1 VALDTYD
8 ALLASGVDWLNRA
21 GFAELT
27 ARFPDFVTLCETMLN
42 RDLRTRQMET
52 QTDSAAYRTTAGTA
66 TLDLP
71 ADYLEARGLIL
82 QTSPVA
88 VLSYVTPAALSATY
102 GGGTTGRPAAYTMI
116 GNRLKFGPTPDAAYG
131 AELTYYGK
139 IPALSASN
147 PTNWVLAEQPD
158 LYLYGSLLQSAPF
171 LQDDARLSLW
181 GGLYDAA
188 LGRVQS
194 TDQRA
199 RWGGA
204 PLTIKVRAW

>member
-1 VALDTYD
+1 MAISTYD
-8 ALLASGVDWLNRA
+8 DLLAAGVDWLNRA

-52 QTDSAAYRTTAGTA
+52 QTDPASYRTTAGTA
-66 TLDLP
+66 TLNLP
-71 ADYLEARGLIL
+71 ADYLEARGLVL
-82 QTSPVA
+82 QTTPVT
-88 VLSYVTPAALSATY
+88 VLSYATPAALSATY
-102 GGGTTGRPAAYTMI
+102 GSGVTGRPAVHTII
-116 GNRLKFGPTPDAAYG
+116 GNRLKFGPTPDTDYG
-131 AELTYYGK
+131 VELTYYAR

-147 PTNWVLAEQPD
+147 PTNWLLTEQPD
-158 LYLYGSLLQSAPF
+158 VYLYGSLIHSAPF
-171 LQDDARLSLW
+171 LQDDERMTQW
-181 GGLYDAA
+181 GNLYDVA

-199 RWGGA
+199 RWGGG